1 MGPRQHSAFSKG
13 IKLCWSGPSS
23 GLFNTSIISAIPDL
37 LTLMRFRLAPR
48 GGMPLIRAV
57 AAMPF
62 RKEAMEMH
70 RSPPFECPSKPI
82 PGPLTW
88 R

>member
-1 MGPRQHSAFSKG
+1 MGPQHSAFSKG

-23 GLFNTSIISAIPDL
+23 GLFNTSIISAMPDFP
-37 LTLMRFRLAPR
+37 TLMRFGLIPR
-48 GGMPLIRAV
+48 GGMVMSLAV
-57 AAMPF
+57 AVMPF
-62 RKEAMEMH
+62 RKEAMETH